1 VIQLDVPGMGTLFSR
16 GQFAQPG
23 ELAAC
28 CVRARMPLE
37 TAPVADREMAHNRVS
52 ARIAFLEF
60 TGYVTRVQL
69 LLEGT
74 GAEVLYKMRS
84 HDWGSQLLQEGQ
96 LVTLHWST
104 DDCIFLAH

>member
-1 VIQLDVPGMGTLFSR
+1 MGTLFSR
-16 GQFAQPG
+16 GQFAQPA

-28 CVRARMPLE
+28 CVRARMQLE

-84 HDWGSQLLQEGQ
+84 HDWGSKLLQEGQ
-96 LVTLHWST
+96 VVTLPWSR
-104 DDCIFLAH
+104 DDYVFLGY